1 MKEYKLKIKTF
12 LFQYIRNQ
20 NVEDDTDIFASGFV
34 SSLFAMQL
42 ISFLEN
48 EFAITIDNED
58 LNLDNFRSINAL
70 ALLVE
75 KKAGKQMPAQIQ
87 A

>member
-1 MKEYKLKIKTF
+1 MNDHKQKIKIF

-20 NVEDDTDIFASGFV
+20 TVEDDTDIFAGGFV

-42 ISFLEN
+42 ITFLEK
-48 EFAITIDNED
+48 EFAITIENED

-70 ALLVE
+70 ALLVV
-75 KKAGKQMPAQIQ
+75 KKAGKKTAAQIQ

>member
-1 MKEYKLKIKTF
+1 MKEYKQKIKTF

-20 NVEDDTDIFASGFV
+20 NVEDDTDIFAGGFV

-42 ISFLEN
+42 ITFLEN
-48 EFAITIDNED
+48 EFSIKIDNED

-70 ALLVE
+70 AMLVE
-75 KKAGKQMPAQIQ
+75 KKAGRLTSA
-87 A
+87 

>member
-1 MKEYKLKIKTF
+1 MKEYKQKIKTF

-20 NVEDDTDIFASGFV
+20 NVEDDTDIFAGGFV

-42 ISFLEN
+42 ISFLEK
-48 EFAITIDNED
+48 EFAITIDNKD

-70 ALLVE
+70 AMLVE
-75 KKAGKQMPAQIQ
+75 KKAGRLTSA
-87 A
+87 